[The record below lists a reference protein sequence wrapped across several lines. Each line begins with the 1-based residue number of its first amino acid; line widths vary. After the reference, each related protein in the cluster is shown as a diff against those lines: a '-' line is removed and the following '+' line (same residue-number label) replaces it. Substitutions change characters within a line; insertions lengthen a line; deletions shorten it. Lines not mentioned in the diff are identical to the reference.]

1 MSVMVL
7 TSLEKQ
13 TCVSVPGGGAVL
25 GPCSLV
31 ISAGTFRIFF
41 FFFCEKYKNR
51 KLSFNSTFKRI
62 QRASTCLNGKNPHR
76 QSAANEDRAFMSAAN
91 EDAAFMSA
99 VTLNIKVFQL
109 D

>member
-13 TCVSVPGGGAVL
+13 KCVSVPEGGAVL

-31 ISAGTFRIFF
+31 ISAGTFKMF

-51 KLSFNSTFKRI
+51 KLSFNSTFR
-62 QRASTCLNGKNPHR
+62 
-76 QSAANEDRAFMSAAN
+76 
-91 EDAAFMSA
+91 
-99 VTLNIKVFQL
+99 
-109 D
+109 